1 MAINNTRG
9 FGIFEGYEG
18 INLPRRATALS
29 AGYDLES
36 AADVV
41 LERGRIVLVPT
52 GLKAFMHEDEFL
64 AIYIRSSLA
73 LRHGIILVNGVGV
86 IDADYEGELLLPL
99 MRLLDG
105 EFRIEKGMR
114 VAQGIFRKYLTVD
127 GDRIGVGVKRHGGF
141 GSTDGHREQNL

>member
-1 MAINNTRG
+1 MTIKNKYRG
-9 FGIFEGYEG
+9 FEIIGGREGVR
-18 INLPRRATALS
+18 LPRRATALS

-36 AADVV
+36 ATDVV
-41 LERGRIVLVPT
+41 LERGRIELVPT

-99 MRLLDG
+99 MRVIDG
-105 EFRIEKGMR
+105 EFRIERGMR
-114 VAQGIFRKYLTVD
+114 IAQGIFRKYLTVD
-127 GDRIGVGVKRHGGF
+127 GDRIGLGAQRHGGF
-141 GSTDGHREQNL
+141 GSTAF

>member
-1 MAINNTRG
+1 MAIEKKYRG
-9 FGIFEGYEG
+9 FEIIDGREGVR
-18 INLPRRATALS
+18 LPRRATALS

-36 AADVV
+36 AADAV

-73 LRHGIILVNGVGV
+73 LKHGIILVNGVGV
-86 IDADYEGELLLPL
+86 IDADYEGEILLPM
-99 MRLLDG
+99 MRMIDG

-114 VAQGIFRKYLTVD
+114 IAQGIFRKYLTVD
-127 GDRIGVGVKRHGGF
+127 GDRIGLGAARHGGF
-141 GSTDGHREQNL
+141 GSTAF